1 MENCLDFLWTSFTAF
16 FGGKPSTTKIDSK
29 QSYRSI
35 IFISLLPGLI
45 IFIFY
50 KGYLSAELSVRIKK
64 FPFTDLK
71 SLSKTDW
78 RYIFYKII
86 LVHGNFSLREMGEAK
101 NFRGGCE
108 F

>member
-1 MENCLDFLWTSFTAF
+1 M
-16 FGGKPSTTKIDSK
+16 
-29 QSYRSI
+29 
-35 IFISLLPGLI
+35 SLLSGLI
-45 IFIFY
+45 VFVFY

-78 RYIFYKII
+78 RYIFHKII
-86 LVHGNFSLREMGEAK
+86 PVHGNFSLREMGEAK

>member
-1 MENCLDFLWTSFTAF
+1 M
-16 FGGKPSTTKIDSK
+16 
-29 QSYRSI
+29 
-35 IFISLLPGLI
+35 SLLSGLI
-45 IFIFY
+45 VFVFY

-78 RYIFYKII
+78 RYIFHKII
-86 LVHGNFSLREMGEAK
+86 PVYGNFSLRVRGEAK